1 MFRKLLKLALG
12 AITKKLLASVNF
24 WNFQENTE
32 SRLDALE
39 SRLDALESRLT
50 ATESRVDGRLDKS
63 EDRLNS
69 NENRIGLIENPLNL
83 HRGILETF
91 YNPVNADPLVIEF
104 AERVKSIL
112 TVSGKIDEEIARF
125 GNFGDGGYVII
136 DDLRKSDILFS
147 IGIGDNVSFDQ
158 KCEGRLSK
166 VILVDHTVPDF
177 FPPAG
182 NFEIIRKPLI
192 PGGASR
198 LGVTIEQLLE
208 QHPEAEDYLLKIDIE
223 GDEWEVLNELE
234 SSTIL
239 KFRQII
245 MEFHGLN
252 EFVKLDQKLNVLQ
265 KLAVTHSPIVVHAN
279 NQGTHRL
286 INGSFIP
293 DVLEVTWVRNNSYT
307 FQSGNSNNIRKLLV
321 SNSPD
326 LPDIWIDWIDGKP
339 KLID

>member
-1 MFRKLLKLALG
+1 MFRKVLKLALG

-32 SRLDALE
+32 SRLEAIE
-39 SRLDALESRLT
+39 SRLEAIESRLT
-50 ATESRVDGRLDKS
+50 GTESRVDSRLDKS

-69 NENRIGLIENPLNL
+69 NENRINLIENPLNL

-91 YNPVNADPLVIEF
+91 HSPMNTDLKVVEF
-104 AERVKSIL
+104 AQRVKSIL
-112 TVSGKIDEEIARF
+112 TVHGKIDANIARF
-125 GNFGDGGYVII
+125 GDYGDGGYVIV
-136 DDLRKSDILFS
+136 DDLGKSDVLFS

-158 KCEGRLSK
+158 KCEIRLSK
-166 VILVDHTVPDF
+166 VVLVDHTVPNF
-177 FPPAG
+177 FPPVG
-182 NFEIIRKPLI
+182 NFEIIREPLV
-192 PGGASR
+192 PGRASK
-198 LGVTIEQLLE
+198 LGVTIEELLE
-208 QHPEAEDYLLKIDIE
+208 QHSEAEDYLLKIDIE
-223 GDEWEVLNELE
+223 GDEWEILNELE
-234 SSTIL
+234 SSDLL

-252 EFVKLDQKLNVLQ
+252 EFVKLDQKLSVLQ

-293 DVLEVTWVRNNSYT
+293 DVLEVTWVRTNSYT
-307 FQSGNSNNIRKLLV
+307 FQSGNNMDIRKLLV

-326 LPDIWIDWIDGKP
+326 LPDIWVDWIDGDP
-339 KLID
+339 KINP

>member
-112 TVSGKIDEEIARF
+112 TVSGKIDEGIARF
-125 GNFGDGGYVII
+125 GDFGDGGYVIV

-158 KCEGRLSK
+158 KCEVRLSK

-177 FPPAG
+177 FPPVG
-182 NFEIIRKPLI
+182 NFEIVRKPLV

-198 LGVTIEQLLE
+198 LGVTIEQLLK
-208 QHPEAEDYLLKIDIE
+208 QHSEAEDYLLKIDIE
-223 GDEWEVLNELE
+223 GDEWEVLNELA

-252 EFVKLDQKLNVLQ
+252 EFVKLDKKLNVLQ
-265 KLAVTHSPIVVHAN
+265 KLAATHSPIVVHAN

-293 DVLEVTWVRNNSYT
+293 DVLEVTWVRTYSYT
-307 FQSGNSNNIRKLLV
+307 FQSGNNNDIRKLLV

-339 KLID
+339 NLND